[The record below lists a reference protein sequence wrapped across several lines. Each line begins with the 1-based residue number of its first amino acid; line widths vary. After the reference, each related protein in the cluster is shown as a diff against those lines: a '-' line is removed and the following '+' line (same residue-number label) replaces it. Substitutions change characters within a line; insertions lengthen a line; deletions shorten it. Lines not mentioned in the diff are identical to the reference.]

1 MTVFARELIVPLLI
15 AEPEYYAILS
25 TFIVCVLNM
34 LGFLK
39 NCRFWDEVDKSH
51 VSEMSAGCEVFPQW
65 SPSGTFRGVWVCQR
79 KNPWGSKGLSFT
91 IAQSV

>member
-15 AEPEYYAILS
+15 AEPEYYAILP
-25 TFIVCVLNM
+25 TFIACNM

-51 VSEMSAGCEVFPQW
+51 LSEMSAGCEVFPQW

-91 IAQSV
+91 MAHSV